1 MPTSTLEHM
10 IPPQSN
16 RRTLLITPTTLVC
29 VGRGKLVAF
38 VRYLEE
44 HLEIENRL
52 VDTEVLRQSMD
63 QLFYLDL
70 AQVASTSQEAIRW
83 LKQRRCTIIAGCRI
97 DGFDALRLGGLFV
110 ALQTRY
116 QGTAWNNL
124 RNGVLAAPAET
135 VACLLARCGLA
146 CLLQQALFGAAL
158 DDALRP
164 WPAAGEKRA
173 QDHEFPLEPGVRL
186 FPLSWSS
193 EGKEVVCGL
202 LDDAATERTRRRVL
216 LVGDVA
222 GQGALRHGFDLGV
235 LYATSAW
242 KRAASGED
250 IATCSISPDGEL
262 LALVLASKTVIV
274 DMGEQRVVRVIPS
287 TGNPVAWSP
296 DGTKIGLCLTT
307 HYDPGKAVS
316 ENRVEIWD
324 IFAHLRQPW
333 LIYDGH
339 RGERHEVPDGEHL
352 RTMSWSA
359 DGQLA
364 VTGGSTTGMSATA
377 HVWDTRTGALRLVY
391 RGHEGRVTTVAFA
404 PAGAADPFLIAS
416 VGDDHTVRVWQALSG
431 ELVFHARCDGTPFR
445 EGWQQEH
452 RVAWSPHGLHIAFQA
467 ASNELA
473 IANVAT
479 GQVKAVCS
487 LAPFALLE
495 VAWSP
500 DGKWIATVEV
510 NFEAEEEEVPYCLCI
525 RAVEEGLL

>member
-1 MPTSTLEHM
+1 MPTSALEHTLSL
-10 IPPQSN
+10 QSN
-16 RRTLLITPTTLVC
+16 RTLLITPTTLVC

-52 VDTEVLRQSMD
+52 IDTEVLRQSMD

-70 AQVASTSQEAIRW
+70 AQVASTSQEAIHW

-97 DGFDALRLGGLFV
+97 DGFDALRLGGLFI

-116 QGTAWNNL
+116 QATAWNNQ
-124 RNGVLAAPAET
+124 RYGVLAAPAET
-135 VACLLARCGLA
+135 VVGLLSRCDLG
-146 CLLQQALFGAAL
+146 CLLQQELFGAPL
-158 DDALRP
+158 DSARQS

-202 LDDAATERTRRRVL
+202 LDDATPERTRRRVL
-216 LVGDVA
+216 LVGDVT
-222 GQGALRHGFDLGV
+222 GQGELRHGFDLGP
-235 LYATSAW
+235 LNATSAW
-242 KRAASGED
+242 KRAAAGED

-262 LALVLASKTVIV
+262 LALVLASRTVIF
-274 DMGEQRVVRVIPS
+274 DMREQQVVRVIPS

-296 DGTKIGLCLTT
+296 DGTKIGLCLTM
-307 HYDPGKAVS
+307 HYDPRKS
-316 ENRVEIWD
+316 TPEENRVEIWD
-324 IFAHLRQPW
+324 VFSHFRQPW

-339 RGERHEVPDGEHL
+339 HDERYVARDAEYL

-364 VTGGSTTGMSATA
+364 VTGGSTTGVSATA
-377 HVWDTRTGALRLVY
+377 HVWDARTGTLRLVY
-391 RGHEGRVTTVAFA
+391 RGHEERVTTVAFA
-404 PAGAADPFLIAS
+404 PAGAPDPRLIAS
-416 VGDDHTVRVWQALSG
+416 VGDDHTVQVWDALSG
-431 ELVFHARCDGTPFR
+431 DRLFHARCNGASFR
-445 EGWQQEH
+445 NGWLHEH
-452 RVAWSPHGLHIAFQA
+452 HVAWSPDGQHIAFQT

-473 IANVAT
+473 IAHVAT

-487 LAPFALLE
+487 LDPFALLE

-500 DGKWIATVEV
+500 DGQWIATVEV
-510 NFEAEEEEVPYCLCI
+510 NFEAEEEDVPYCLCI
-525 RAVEEGLL
+525 RPVEEHLS